1 MKRAIAVS
9 AASHLLLFVLLVFVT
24 SPDASLPPPIPA
36 DQIMNVTPVDAL
48 PAGLLAEEPAPAAD
62 AGQAEAPAEATEAV
76 KIPEKAPVKPKAES
90 KPKSATKPKPPPEKT
105 PPKAKPKVAEEP
117 TAPDGAA
124 ERQEAKPQNQRGGV
138 YESKVQA
145 GSGVKGG
152 SLLGI
157 KGGTP
162 GGRPS
167 TYPDRVTNKIYY
179 TWKNPAKLLDTAT
192 CSVVFRIDPDGQASQ
207 VALERSSGMAVFD
220 NSTVR
225 AVYEAA
231 PYPPFPRGMSEQ
243 YIVMRVI
250 FEYIP

>member
-1 MKRAIAVS
+1 
-9 AASHLLLFVLLVFVT
+9 
-24 SPDASLPPPIPA
+24 
-36 DQIMNVTPVDAL
+36 
-48 PAGLLAEEPAPAAD
+48 
-62 AGQAEAPAEATEAV
+62 
-76 KIPEKAPVKPKAES
+76 
-90 KPKSATKPKPPPEKT
+90 
-105 PPKAKPKVAEEP
+105 
-117 TAPDGAA
+117 
-124 ERQEAKPQNQRGGV
+124 V

-145 GSGVKGG
+145 GTGAPGG
-152 SLLGI
+152 SLLGLR
-157 KGGTP
+157 GGTP

-207 VALERSSGMAVFD
+207 VALERTSGMAVFD

-231 PYPPFPRGMSEQ
+231 PYPPFPRGMSER

>member
-1 MKRAIAVS
+1 MKRELAVS
-9 AASHLLLFVLLVFVT
+9 AAVHVLLFVFLVFVT

-36 DQIMNVTPVDAL
+36 DAVMNVTPVDAL
-48 PAGLLAEEPAPAAD
+48 PAGLLAAAPTSASEAEVAAEEP
-62 AGQAEAPAEATEAV
+62 EVTEAV
-76 KIPEKAPVKPKAES
+76 KIPEKAPAKPKTETKPKPEPKTEPKPKPKAES
-90 KPKSATKPKPPPEKT
+90 APKPPEK
-105 PPKAKPKVAEEP
+105 PVVPDQESPRSEAVEGAPK
-117 TAPDGAA
+117 
-124 ERQEAKPQNQRGGV
+124 GGV

-145 GSGVKGG
+145 GTGAQGG
-152 SLLGI
+152 SLLGLR
-157 KGGTP
+157 GGTP

-192 CSVVFRIDPDGQASQ
+192 CSVVFRIEPDGQAGQ

-231 PYPPFPRGMSEQ
+231 PYPPFPRGMSED

>member
-1 MKRAIAVS
+1 MKRELTASAVI
-9 AASHLLLFVLLVFVT
+9 HVLLFVFLILVT
-24 SPDASLPPPIPA
+24 SPDASLPPPLPA

-48 PAGLLAEEPAPAAD
+48 PAGML
-62 AGQAEAPAEATEAV
+62 AEAPAEASAPVADVPAPEATEAV
-76 KIPEKAPVKPKAES
+76 KIPEKPPVKTRTEPKPKPKTENAPKPKTES
-90 KPKSATKPKPPPEKT
+90 KPEPARTEAPPET
-105 PPKAKPKVAEEP
+105 
-117 TAPDGAA
+117 PDGAA
-124 ERQEAKPQNQRGGV
+124 TRTEAAEGRAASNV
-138 YESKVQA
+138 YETKVQA
-145 GSGVKGG
+145 GTGSSGG

-157 KGGTP
+157 RGGTP

-192 CSVVFRIDPDGQASQ
+192 CSVVFRIQPDGQASQ

-243 YIVMRVI
+243 YIVMRVT
-250 FEYIP
+250 FEFIP

>member
-9 AASHLLLFVLLVFVT
+9 ASAHLLLFVLLVFVT

-48 PAGLLAEEPAPAAD
+48 PAGLLSEESAPAPEAEP
-62 AGQAEAPAEATEAV
+62 AEAPAAATEAV

-90 KPKSATKPKPPPEKT
+90 KPTTKPKPRPEKT
-105 PPKAKPKVAEEP
+105 PPKAKPKVAEAP

-124 ERQEAKPQNQRGGV
+124 ARQETASQGQRSGV

-192 CSVVFRIDPDGQASQ
+192 CSVVFRIEPDGQASQ